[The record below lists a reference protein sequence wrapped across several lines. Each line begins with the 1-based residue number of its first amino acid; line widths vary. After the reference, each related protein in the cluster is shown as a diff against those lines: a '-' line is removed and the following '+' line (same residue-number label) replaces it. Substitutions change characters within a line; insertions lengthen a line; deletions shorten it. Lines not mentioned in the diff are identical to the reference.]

1 MKPDPWSR
9 VEEVFHLALKVE
21 GSQRATF
28 LEQACARDVDLR
40 REVEAL
46 IAADRRAE
54 TFLESPVLEV
64 LGQTPRIHPLDGSGT
79 GEDRLP
85 GSTVSHYLILER
97 LGGGGMGVVYKAQD
111 LRLNR
116 FVALKFLPQEAPL
129 DTSLVEQLRREAR
142 AASALNNPHICTV
155 HDIDE
160 QAGRPFIVMEL
171 LEGQTL
177 KHRIVAGPLGTNE
190 ILSLGIQIGEALDAA
205 HSRDIIHRDIKPANI
220 FVTPRGQVKVLD
232 FGLAKSLPADTALTV
247 TADIAQTRAFVGT
260 LPYMAPEQLQGR
272 GVSAR
277 TDIFAVGTVLY
288 EMATGKRPFTD
299 EFAPELA
306 QSILNKQPPRPKE
319 LNPAIPPRLE
329 SIILKCLEK
338 DPRKRYQRAQELL
351 QDLRSFPPPSAIPAF
366 LTSWTFLLT
375 LAAVVAALAIVAG
388 LWLQRTEYFWRNPI
402 GDARFQTVTDFDGT
416 EQAAAISCDGHFVA
430 FLSDRDGQTDVW
442 VTQVGSGQFH
452 NLTRGSVPGLVNPS
466 VRSLGFSPDGSLVTF
481 WSRKHDDVSRS
492 DISVWAVPT
501 LGGQPKPYLEGVAE
515 YDWSQDRSRL
525 AYHTPGPGDPLFV
538 SDGSQRSDLH
548 PIFTAPAGL
557 HAHFQLWAPDSSFI
571 YFVQGAL
578 PDKLDIWRVSPAGG
592 TPERITSHNSRV
604 IYPVLLDR
612 RMLLYLAG
620 DPDGSGPWLYSVD
633 VERHISHRL
642 TPGLDRYTSLAASAD
657 GRRLVATLATPK
669 KTLCRLRIA
678 DSLAPTDRSAP
689 ARISLT
695 ASTGSSPRLGQKCLL
710 YVSATGTSESIWKLS
725 NETTTEV
732 WSGQDAQ
739 VFGGPAISADGRSI
753 AFSIRQQGRTFLYVM
768 QADGTGARIV
778 ADTLDLEGAP
788 AWAPDGQSITS
799 AANDHGVPHLF
810 RVPLD
815 GRSPS
820 LLVQEYSVNPA
831 WSPDGRFVVYSGPDI
846 GTTFSVKAV
855 TAGGRALSIP
865 ALTLTRGARRMA
877 FLAGGRA
884 LVFLRGE
891 IQHKNLWRVDL
902 ETGAERQLTN
912 FAPDFDIHDF
922 DISPDGREVVLE
934 RAQERSDVV
943 LLDLPHS

>member
-1 MKPDPWSR
+1 MKPDSWSR
-9 VEEVFHLALKVE
+9 VEQVFHLALKVE
-21 GSQRATF
+21 ESQRAAF
-28 LEQACARDVDLR
+28 LEQTCAGDMDLR

-46 IAADRRAE
+46 IAADKKAE
-54 TFLESPVLEV
+54 TFLESPALEV
-64 LGQTPRIHPLDGSGT
+64 LGQTPRMPPPDAS

-116 FVALKFLPQEAPL
+116 FVALKFLPQGTPL
-129 DTSLVEQLRREAR
+129 DASQVEQLRREAR

-177 KHRIVAGPLGTNE
+177 KHRLVAGPLSTTE
-190 ILSLGIQIGEALDAA
+190 IVSLGIQIAEALDAA
-205 HSRDIIHRDIKPANI
+205 HDREIIHRDIKPANI

-232 FGLAKSLPADTALTV
+232 FGLAKSSPADTALTV

-272 GVSAR
+272 GVSPR
-277 TDIFAVGTVLY
+277 SDIFAIGTVLY

-306 QSILNKQPPRPKE
+306 QSILNKQPPRPRE

-329 SIILKCLEK
+329 PIILKCLEK
-338 DPRKRYQRAQELL
+338 DPQKRYQRAHELL
-351 QDLRSFPPPSAIPAF
+351 QDLSSFPPPSAIPAF
-366 LTSWTFLLT
+366 LTRWTFLGPLT
-375 LAAVVAALAIVAG
+375 GAVAALTIVAG
-388 LWLQRTEYFWRNPI
+388 FWLQRTEYFWRNPI

-416 EQAAAISCDGHFVA
+416 EQAAAVSRDGHFVA

-481 WSRKHDDVSRS
+481 WFRKQDAANSN
-492 DISVWAVPT
+492 DISVGAVPT
-501 LGGQPKPYLEGVAE
+501 LGGQPKPYLEGAAE
-515 YDWSQDRSRL
+515 YDWSFDGSRL

-538 SDGSQRSDLH
+538 SDGNQRSGLH
-548 PIFTAPAGL
+548 PVFTAPAGL

-578 PDKLDIWRVSPAGG
+578 PDKLDIWRISPAGR

-612 RMLLYLAG
+612 RTLLYLAS
-620 DPDGSGPWLYSVD
+620 DPDGSGPWLYSLN
-633 VERHISHRL
+633 VERRIPHRL

-669 KTLCRLRIA
+669 KTLWRLRIA
-678 DSLAPTDRSAP
+678 DSLAPTDVAAP

-695 ASTGSSPRLGQKCLL
+695 TSTGSSPRLGPKYLL

-725 NETTTEV
+725 GETTTEL
-732 WSGQDAQ
+732 WSGRGAQ
-739 VFGGPAISADGRSI
+739 VFGGPAISLDGRSI
-753 AFSIRQQGRTFLYVM
+753 AFSVRQQGRTFLYVM

-778 ADTLDLEGAP
+778 ADSLDLQGAP
-788 AWAPDGQSITS
+788 AWAPDAESITS
-799 AANDHGVPHLF
+799 AANDHGIPHLF

-815 GRSPS
+815 GRPPS
-820 LLVQEYSVNPA
+820 LFVQEYAVDPA

-855 TAGGRALSIP
+855 SAGADAHSIP
-865 ALTLTRGARRMA
+865 ALTLTRGARHMA

-891 IQHKNLWRVDL
+891 IQHKNLWRIDL
-902 ETGAERQLTN
+902 ETGAERQLTD
-912 FAPDFDIHDF
+912 FAPDFDIRDF

-934 RAQERSDVV
+934 REQERSDVV
-943 LLDLPHS
+943 LVDLP